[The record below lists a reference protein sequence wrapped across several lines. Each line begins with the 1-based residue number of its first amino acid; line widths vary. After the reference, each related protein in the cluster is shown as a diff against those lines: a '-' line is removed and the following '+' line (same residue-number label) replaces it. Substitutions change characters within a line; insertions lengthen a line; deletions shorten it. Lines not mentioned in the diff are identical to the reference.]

1 MYPFCPHSIG
11 VRCAF
16 GKGCKLDTAF
26 RWLCPTASDSRSK
39 LDDDYDKTLRVLQD
53 HANLSV
59 VNALAGVGTAHVVN

>member
-39 LDDDYDKTLRVLQD
+39 LDDNFPETLKVLRD
-53 HANLSV
+53 RANLTDV
-59 VNALAGVGTAHVVN
+59 GTLAGVGTAHVVN

>member
-39 LDDDYDKTLRVLQD
+39 LDDNFPETLKVLRD
-53 HANLSV
+53 RANLTDV
-59 VNALAGVGTAHVVN
+59 GTLTGVGTAHVVN